1 MTDAAHRAQVIV
13 VGAGPVGFITA
24 YGLARK
30 GVEVR
35 LLEADAT
42 IASSPRAAIYFPTT
56 LEILDRLGLL
66 EEAQAIGYAST
77 RFAMR
82 YPATGEVIE
91 ADSTGSVPPDS
102 PYARNLHL
110 GQHVLADLVMRH
122 LLTLPNA
129 RLLWRHKV
137 RSLEQDGAGVSL
149 GVDTP
154 EGPVTLRSDWV
165 VGADGSHS
173 TVRQLLE
180 LPFEGHTWPERFVAT
195 NVEYDFEAHGYSPAN
210 MISDP
215 EEWGVVARLGRENL
229 WRVTFGEDS
238 TLAEEQVYERIPQ
251 HYARLLPA
259 PGPYRIVA
267 AAPYRVHER
276 CAPRFRV
283 AGVLLAGDA
292 AHVCNP
298 CGGMGLTSGIIDAD
312 ALVKVLDAV
321 IHGRA
326 GDEALDFYADERRR
340 VFREVVSP
348 IATSFKRRL
357 SEKDPVQR
365 ERDRIRFRQGVENP
379 DTSPTASY
387 LSTLVLGR
395 PMPV

>member
-1 MTDAAHRAQVIV
+1 MTGAAHRAQVIV

-30 GVEVR
+30 GIEVR
-35 LLEADAT
+35 LLEAHAK

-56 LEILDRLGLL
+56 LQILDRLGLL

-129 RLLWRHKV
+129 RLLWCHKV
-137 RSLEQDGAGVSL
+137 QSLEQDGAGVNL

-154 EGPVTLRSDWV
+154 AGTITLRSDWV

-173 TVRQLLE
+173 TARQLLA
-180 LPFEGHTWPERFVAT
+180 LPFEGHTWPDRFVAT
-195 NVEYDFEAHGYSPAN
+195 NLEYDFEAHGYSPAN

-215 EEWGVVARLGRENL
+215 DEWGGGRAIGPREPLARHL
-229 WRVTFGEDS
+229 WRG
-238 TLAEEQVYERIPQ
+238 RG
-251 HYARLLPA
+251 ARR
-259 PGPYRIVA
+259 G
-267 AAPYRVHER
+267 
-276 CAPRFRV
+276 
-283 AGVLLAGDA
+283 AGVRTHPATLRASAAG
-292 AHVCNP
+292 
-298 CGGMGLTSGIIDAD
+298 
-312 ALVKVLDAV
+312 
-321 IHGRA
+321 A
-326 GDEALDFYADERRR
+326 GTLPHRRR
-340 VFREVVSP
+340 RAVP
-348 IATSFKRRL
+348 CA
-357 SEKDPVQR
+357 
-365 ERDRIRFRQGVENP
+365 
-379 DTSPTASY
+379 
-387 LSTLVLGR
+387 
-395 PMPV
+395 